1 MRACARCWRATSD
14 CRSRGLTEAGACVG
28 CGGRGFSA
36 PGSLDLRG
44 FATRQSLDPP
54 FRRRR
59 VMSSKMDYP
68 TESRKDLLGRT

>member
-1 MRACARCWRATSD
+1 MRACAWCWTVTSD
-14 CRSRGLTEAGACVG
+14 CRNRWLTEAGACVG